1 MGQPKLRQE
10 PTPMGERIL
19 AFMSANYVTDM
30 EEFAEGL
37 LGIAADELYAWIYDD
52 VEPETL
58 PVRPMLLCAEALGTN
73 AEYLICASD
82 DPRPGHLLTYD
93 ENVILQAYRDADDEG
108 RQQLVR
114 DAIEVARTAA
124 PSSASPYPTV
134 PVRRG
139 PPPANEIG

>member
-37 LGIAADELYAWIYDD
+37 LGIAAGDLYVWIYDD
-52 VEPETL
+52 VDPETL
-58 PVRPMLLCAEALGTN
+58 PVKPMLLCAEALGTN
-73 AEYLICASD
+73 AEYLICVSD
-82 DPRPGHLLTYD
+82 DPRPGQLLTYD
-93 ENVILQAYRDADDEG
+93 ENVILQAFRDANDEG

-114 DAIEVARTAA
+114 DAIEIARTAA
-124 PSSASPYPTV
+124 PSSGSPFPTV
-134 PVRRG
+134 PVGRR
-139 PPPANEIG
+139 PPPANESP